1 MTTVPIIELRNL
13 AKQYASVHALRDI
26 NLQIKK
32 GETMTIM
39 GPNGSGKTTMLRIM
53 AGLDTPTTG
62 EICFNGTKIGD
73 NNRKQ
78 VRNQATM
85 VFQKTTL
92 FNTTVHRNIAY
103 GLKIR
108 GFRKEEIHQRVNS
121 ALSAVKLEGYAKRQA
136 KELSG
141 GEQQRVALARALALN
156 TPLLLLDEPTANL
169 DPETVS
175 IIEETI
181 RCINRQNKTTVIVAT
196 HNIFQAQTITE
207 RAALLLQGRM
217 VETGT
222 VEEIFRRPS
231 LTLASFARL
240 ENVFTGNSRLL
251 SEGTSLVDIGN
262 GIHIETA
269 TPKTG
274 RVATYIR
281 PEDIILSR
289 RPIESSARNVFK
301 GQITEITDQEPIV
314 RLKINAGKEFL
325 VQITKRSFKEMN
337 LNLGTTVYLAFK
349 ASSVHAI

>member
-13 AKQYASVHALRDI
+13 RKQYVSVHAVRGID
-26 NLQIKK
+26 LQIRK
-32 GETMTIM
+32 GETLTIM
-39 GPNGSGKTTMLRIM
+39 GPNGSGKTTILRIM

-62 EICFNGTKIGD
+62 EIRFNGTKIGD

-78 VRNQATM
+78 IRNQATM

-92 FNTTVHRNIAY
+92 FNTTIHKNIAY

-108 GFRKEEIHQRVNS
+108 GFRKKEIHQRVNS
-121 ALSAVKLEGYAKRQA
+121 VLNAVKLEGYAKRQA
-136 KELSG
+136 KKLSG

-181 RCINRQNKTTVIVAT
+181 RYINRQNKTTIIVAT

-240 ENVFTGNSRLL
+240 KNVFTGNSRLL

-274 RVATYIR
+274 RVATYVR

-289 RPIESSARNVFK
+289 RPIKSSARNVFK

-314 RLKINAGKEFL
+314 RLKINVGKEFL

>member
-1 MTTVPIIELRNL
+1 MTTTPIIELKNL
-13 AKQYASVHALRDI
+13 TKQYANVPALQDI

-32 GETMTIM
+32 GETLTIM
-39 GPNGSGKTTMLRIM
+39 GPNGSGKTTTLRIM

-62 EICFNGTKIGD
+62 EICFNGEKIND

-92 FNTTVHRNIAY
+92 FNATVYKNIVY

-108 GFRKEEIHQRVNS
+108 GVRKEEIDQRVNS
-121 ALSAVKLEGYAKRQA
+121 ALKAVKLEGYEKRQA
-136 KELSG
+136 KKLSG

-181 RCINRQNKTTVIVAT
+181 RRANHQFSTTIIIAT
-196 HNIFQAQTITE
+196 HNLFQAQTITK

-222 VEEIFRRPS
+222 IEEFFRRPS

-262 GIHIETA
+262 NIHIETA
-269 TPKTG
+269 TQKTG
-274 RVATYIR
+274 RVATYVR

-289 RPIESSARNVFK
+289 RPIKSSARNVFK
-301 GQITEITDQEPIV
+301 GQIAEIKDQESIV

-325 VQITKRSFKEMN
+325 VQITKRSFTEMN

-349 ASSVHAI
+349 ASSVHIV